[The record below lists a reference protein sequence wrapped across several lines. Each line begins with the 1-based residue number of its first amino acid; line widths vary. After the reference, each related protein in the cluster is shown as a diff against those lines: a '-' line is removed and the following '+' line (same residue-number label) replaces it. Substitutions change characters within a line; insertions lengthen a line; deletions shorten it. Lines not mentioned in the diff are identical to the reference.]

1 MNYFSSILHAS
12 SSAPLTE
19 GTATVAGGNARQS
32 LFDTFAA
39 NPLFTGGAGL
49 MGVGVLFNY
58 GRKLALVGASV
69 LRRKYVST
77 LELSNEDQAY
87 KWVLDFINKQSQRKT
102 NQLSVSSSVLIS
114 ESGKASTRFFFM
126 PGQGHHYMNYGRR
139 WVRVERERTEQML
152 QRDDMRRTPL
162 ETVRLT
168 TIGVTPDFWRQL
180 LEKAAKDALSEV
192 ETGLAVYTPLG
203 PAWHHFGKPR
213 KKRPLETIVLDDGI
227 REAVQADLESFFNS
241 HKWYTDR
248 GIPYR
253 RGYLFYGPPGT
264 GKSSFISALAAH
276 YGYNI
281 CMLSLS
287 DRTMDDLRL
296 NHLMNSAPSYSF
308 LLLEDIDNAFVRR
321 DNEADNA
328 QLEAFDGLTRVTM
341 SGLLNAID
349 GVVSA
354 EERVLFMTTNHVRR
368 LDPALIRPGRVDVKQ
383 YFGNCTGPML
393 EQMFAKFFD
402 GISAEM
408 CAQFRDKVSS
418 LDNDFSPASIQ
429 GHLLNYKTE
438 PALAI
443 QNWINR
449 LLRSHQGILPLILSS
464 NPGRK
469 RLRK

>member
-1 MNYFSSILHAS
+1 MNSFSSLFPSSS
-12 SSAPLTE
+12 SSAPSAE
-19 GTATVAGGNARQS
+19 AGASLANAPKGS
-32 LFDTFAA
+32 LLDAFTA

-49 MGVGVLFNY
+49 MCVGVLFNY
-58 GRKLALVGASV
+58 GRKLAMVGASV

-87 KWVLDFINKQSQRKT
+87 QWVLDFINKQSRRKT
-102 NQLSVSSSVLIS
+102 NQLSVSSTVLIS
-114 ESGKASTRFFFM
+114 ESGKASTQFFFM
-126 PGQGHHYMNYGRR
+126 PGQGHHYMSYGGRL
-139 WVRVERERTEQML
+139 VRVERERTEQML
-152 QRDDMRRTPL
+152 QRADKRRTPL

-168 TIGVTPDFWRQL
+168 TIGVKPEFWRQL

-192 ETGLAVYTPLG
+192 ETGLAVYTPFG
-203 PAWHHFGKPR
+203 PEWHHFGKPR
-213 KKRPLETIVLDDGI
+213 KKRPLDTIVLDNGI
-227 REAVQADLESFFNS
+227 REGIQTDLESFFNS
-241 HKWYTDR
+241 QKWYIDR
-248 GIPYR
+248 GVPYR

-296 NHLMNSAPSYSF
+296 NHLMNNAPSYSF
-308 LLLEDIDNAFVRR
+308 VLLEDIDNAFVRR
-321 DNEADNA
+321 EDETDKDPAY
-328 QLEAFDGLTRVTM
+328 EGLARVTM

-354 EERVLFMTTNHVRR
+354 EERVLFMTTNHVGR

-402 GISAEM
+402 GASTEM
-408 CAQFRDKVSS
+408 CAKFREEVSS
-418 LDNDFSPASIQ
+418 LDGDFSPASIQ

-443 QNWINR
+443 QNVC
-449 LLRSHQGILPLILSS
+449 QLST
-464 NPGRK
+464 NTQ
-469 RLRK
+469 LRK